1 MPPGVP
7 VPPVVSG
14 QGGPKYLVQP
24 GVTGFVAGSD
34 GAFVTSI
41 LTLMNAP
48 GMLSHMRIAARES
61 SRAFSWDRVFEDVY
75 AGYRLCVKTRRYPVA
90 EPAFSVSS

>member
-1 MPPGVP
+1 
-7 VPPVVSG
+7 
-14 QGGPKYLVQP
+14 
-24 GVTGFVAGSD
+24 
-34 GAFVTSI
+34 
-41 LTLMNAP
+41 MNAP

-61 SRAFSWDRVFEDVY
+61 ARAFSWDRVFEDVY